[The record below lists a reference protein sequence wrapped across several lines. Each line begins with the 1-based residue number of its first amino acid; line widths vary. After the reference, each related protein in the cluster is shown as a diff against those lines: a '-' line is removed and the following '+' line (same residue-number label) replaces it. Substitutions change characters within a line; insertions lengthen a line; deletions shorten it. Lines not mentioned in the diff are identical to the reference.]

1 MVLLIISIAPVF
13 IILVYIYFRDK
24 YEKEPVG
31 LLLKG
36 LLFGAIIMIP
46 ILAVE
51 TLLQKAGRAIDD
63 LAGAAYTAF
72 VVAAFTEEL
81 FKFLAVYILIWRN
94 KNFNEKFDGIV
105 YAVFVSLGFA
115 AVENIF
121 YVFEYGSSV
130 GFIRAV
136 TSVPAHALF
145 GIYMGFYLGIA
156 KFFPE
161 RRISSIR
168 KALLVPILFHGI
180 YDFLL
185 LSEHPILLLLFFPF
199 LIVMWWLGFRRMKQQ
214 ISTSRFKSKNT
225 EVDDQIIDINESDS
239 GK

>member
-1 MVLLIISIAPVF
+1 LQLKAQKQYYMILLLLSIAPVL

-24 YEKEPVG
+24 YEKEPIG
-31 LLLKG
+31 LLLWG
-36 LLFGAIIMIP
+36 LLLGALIMIP
-46 ILAVE
+46 ILVVE
-51 TLLQKAGRAIDD
+51 YILMIPAEQMKGM
-63 LAGAAYTAF
+63 GNAAYVSF
-72 VVAAFTEEL
+72 VVAALTEET

-105 YAVFVSLGFA
+105 YAVFVSLGFG

-130 GFIRAV
+130 GLARAI

-145 GIYMGFYLGIA
+145 GVFMGFHLGIA

-161 RRISSIR
+161 KR
-168 KALLVPILFHGI
+168 KASLRKAIIIPVIFHGI

-185 LSEHPILLLLFFPF
+185 L
-199 LIVMWWLGFRRMKQQ
+199 
-214 ISTSRFKSKNT
+214 
-225 EVDDQIIDINESDS
+225 
-239 GK
+239 